1 MTLIETII
9 KTLEKEYDDIIWD
22 FGVDD
27 PRLADLGKQLIH
39 YKKLSAAGELYEPDF

>member
-27 PRLADLGKQLIH
+27 PRHHLGLRRR
-39 YKKLSAAGELYEPDF
+39 

>member
-1 MTLIETII
+1 MISIQKIL

-27 PRLADLGKQLIH
+27 PRLEQLSKEILH
-39 YKKLSAAGELYEPDF
+39 YKKLDARGDHYEPDF

>member
-1 MTLIETII
+1 MTVIEDII

-27 PRLADLGKQLIH
+27 PRLADLGRQLIH

>member
-27 PRLADLGKQLIH
+27 PRLADLRRQLIH
-39 YKKLSAAGELYEPDF
+39 YKKLSAQGELYEPDF